1 MGQSDLPVA
10 NADRHAKAF
19 ARLGWIVQPRRGK
32 GSHLL
37 LTKPGV
43 RWTITLPTHG
53 DVKRGL
59 LAAQIKGAGLT
70 IEDYCRAFNA

>member
-10 NADRHAKAF
+10 TADRHAKAF
-19 ARLGWIVQPRRGK
+19 ARRGWTRQPRRGK

-43 RWTITLPTHG
+43 PWTITLPGHG

-59 LAAQIKGAGLT
+59 LAAQIKGAALT
-70 IEDYCRAFNA
+70 IEDYCKAFNE